1 MKNLEQKNKKFFN
14 NIAKYYGKGIFK
26 NWNRKIERKAIET
39 ASIKKNSKILDVG
52 CGTGNLL
59 YLFQEQGKNLKLYG
73 IDISNEMLKIAKARL
88 TKQTNLRLKPIEKIN
103 FKSNY
108 FDYVFSVDTFH
119 HYSNY
124 DLAMKNIYR
133 VLKKK
138 GKLIIADFNFGFIG
152 NKIFH
157 AIEPG
162 NNKMYSKDE
171 FKKLFKAYGF
181 KNINQKRFGLFSIL
195 IIGEK

>member
-1 MKNLEQKNKKFFN
+1 MKNLEQKNKRFFN
-14 NIAKYYGKGIFK
+14 NITKYYDKGIFK

-39 ASIKKNSKILDVG
+39 ISIKKNSKILDIG

-59 YLFQEQGKNLKLYG
+59 YLFQEQRKNLKLYG
-73 IDISNEMLKIAKARL
+73 IDISEEMLKIAKV
-88 TKQTNLRLKPIEKIN
+88 KLKTTDLKLQSVEQIN

-108 FDYVFSVDTFH
+108 FDYVFSVDAFH

-133 VLKKK
+133 VLKKE
-138 GKLIIADFNFGFIG
+138 GKLIVVDFNFGFIG

-171 FKKLFKAYGF
+171 FKKLFKAYEF
-181 KNINQKRFGLFSIL
+181 KNISQKRFGLFSIL
-195 IIGEK
+195 TIGEK